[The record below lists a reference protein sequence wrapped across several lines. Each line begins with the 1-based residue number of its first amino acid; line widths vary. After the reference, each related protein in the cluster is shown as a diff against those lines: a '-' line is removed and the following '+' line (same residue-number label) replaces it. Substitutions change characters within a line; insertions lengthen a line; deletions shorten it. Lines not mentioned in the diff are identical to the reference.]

1 MVQLKKQFTII
12 YFCLI
17 TFIGF
22 VFLLNNHKIMAMNNG
37 NMTPN
42 NGYHNN
48 NNFETQA
55 RILQEMNL
63 EQARI
68 VQQIF
73 NARSNNASE
82 EIINN
87 LLRQNMQLSQRISAQ
102 QIILHNAMP
111 RENNHNQSNRTNS
124 RRR

>member
-1 MVQLKKQFTII
+1 MFKSKNQFNII
-12 YFCLI
+12 YLCLI
-17 TFIGF
+17 TFIGLL
-22 VFLLNNHKIMAMNNG
+22 FLFNNHQVIAMNNG
-37 NMTPN
+37 HS
-42 NGYHNN
+42 NGYNN
-48 NNFETQA
+48 NHNTNFVTQA

-63 EQARI
+63 EQTRI

-73 NARSNNASE
+73 DARDNNASE

-87 LLRQNMQLSQRISAQ
+87 LVRQNMQLSQRISAQ

-111 RENNHNQSNRTNS
+111 RENNRNQTNRNNN